1 MSDVKNSVDDAGRA
15 AVLVRNWW
23 AIGLRGGFAVLFGV
37 VALLQPGLTIETL
50 VILFGTYM
58 LVDGIWAITSGVWA
72 AARHERWTLLVF
84 EGVLNFLAASIA
96 LVAPVA
102 TVLALIYL
110 AGAWAILTGATLF
123 IAAFALRVIDGR
135 WLMALGATVSV
146 VWGALLL
153 AWPIT
158 AAIVMTWWLGG
169 YAIVFG
175 AALLGLAFRLWTTG
189 RPARVDRALPRKRPF

>member
-1 MSDVKNSVDDAGRA
+1 MGESNKPAGASGRA

-37 VALLQPGLTIETL
+37 LALLQPGLTIETL
-50 VILFGTYM
+50 VVLFGIYM
-58 LVDGIWAITSGVWA
+58 LLDGIWAITSGVWA

-146 VWGALLL
+146 LWGALLL

-158 AAIVMTWWLGG
+158 AAVVMTWWLGG

-175 AALLGLAFRLWTTG
+175 TALLRLAFRLWTIG